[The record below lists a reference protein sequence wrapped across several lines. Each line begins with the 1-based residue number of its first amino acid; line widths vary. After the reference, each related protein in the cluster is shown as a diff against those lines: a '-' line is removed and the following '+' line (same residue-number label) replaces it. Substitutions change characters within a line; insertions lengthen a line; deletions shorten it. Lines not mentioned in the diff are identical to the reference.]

1 MCFSSKKYK
10 ALQSQALQP
19 AQDPNAPRSYAST
32 DQGTPI
38 ATTMAPMQTD
48 PNLKGFAALAAM
60 SQQPGGLRMASTGQG
75 ANYAAQPMAKA
86 VPKMMGA
93 SRVIS

>member
-10 ALQSQALQP
+10 ALQSQALQSG
-19 AQDPNAPRSYAST
+19 QDAPRSYYFST

-48 PNLKGFAALAAM
+48 PNKNGFAALADM
-60 SQQPGGLRMASTGQG
+60 SQQPGGLRTASTGQG